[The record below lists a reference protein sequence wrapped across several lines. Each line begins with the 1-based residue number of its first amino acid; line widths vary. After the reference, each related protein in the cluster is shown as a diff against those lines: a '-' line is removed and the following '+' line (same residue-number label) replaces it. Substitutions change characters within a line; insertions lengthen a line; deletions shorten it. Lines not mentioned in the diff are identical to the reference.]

1 MANKMDLNSLV
12 LFYEVANAQSI
23 SLAASKLR
31 MPKSTISRKIGI
43 LEHQVGSTLLRRG
56 PRKISLTEIGKV
68 LYDHAQKIIS
78 EIEDAGFH
86 ASQMQSELSGVL
98 RISLPVDFG
107 ISWLSR
113 LIAEF
118 SNRHPDIHLVV
129 DINNR
134 WVDVT
139 DEPYD
144 VAIHLGQ
151 PRNLDLPMRRFSSL
165 TRGIY
170 ASPEY
175 IQKAGAPRT
184 VDEIGKHECIVT
196 THQFEEGVWNLTSAV
211 KPSKI
216 EIEPRLLVNNIGI
229 AREVVLAGAG
239 IGILPNVMCRN
250 DIAARRLVKLLPE
263 WKAPPLQAT
272 ATYLGRRRVQRK
284 TKVFMDFLSGHLV
297 TDE

>member
-1 MANKMDLNSLV
+1 MPRKMDLNSLV
-12 LFYEVANAQSI
+12 LFYEVANSHSI

-31 MPKSTISRKIGI
+31 MPKSTISRKLSI
-43 LEHQVGSTLLRRG
+43 LEQQVGSTLLRRG
-56 PRKISLTEIGKV
+56 PRNTSLTEIGKV

-86 ASQMQSELSGVL
+86 ASQMQLELSGVL

-118 SNRHPDIHLVV
+118 SGQHPDIHLVV

-144 VAIHLGQ
+144 VAVHLGQ
-151 PRNLDLPMRRFSSL
+151 PRNLDLPVRRFSSL

-170 ASPEY
+170 ASPDY
-175 IQKAGAPRT
+175 IQRAGSPKT
-184 VDEIGKHECIVT
+184 VADIGRHDCIVT
-196 THQFEEGVWNLTSAV
+196 THQFEEGVWNLTSDV
-211 KPSKI
+211 EPSTV
-216 EIEPRLLVNNIGI
+216 EIEPRVQVNNIGI
-229 AREVVLAGAG
+229 AREIVVAGAG

-250 DIAARRLVKLLPE
+250 DIAAGRLVKLLPE
-263 WKAPPLQAT
+263 WKAPALQAT